1 MILIFIYTAK
11 YLNINYLKYE
21 NDIKYLDKVL
31 VAQNN
36 NDTILLN
43 QYSKEKIARK
53 LYGKEYMPE
62 LFKKISIGVESSY
75 IN

>member
-43 QYSKEKIARK
+43 QYSKEKFARK
-53 LYGKEYMPE
+53 LYG
-62 LFKKISIGVESSY
+62 
-75 IN
+75 